1 LRARSGRLRPGRD
14 RAWFNAVVEIELQY
28 LYRSTE
34 PIVVPTELA
43 GFALAESLTFEIIDR
58 FFDTADLELRRAGCS
73 LRVRRQ
79 SNLPHPLLTWK
90 GPSERREDGARQR
103 EEVEV
108 PVDHVPADGAE
119 IVDLLRRYSLW
130 DVVRDTAGIGDD
142 AEIEPIGELKNR
154 RSSHL
159 YVQGMHR
166 LELTWDRLT
175 FPVGEPQVRLE
186 VETKRRGSARF
197 IADVDADLRRLFG
210 KRLSRAEHGKAKEL
224 CVRLYPEVFAAQA

>member
-1 LRARSGRLRPGRD
+1 MPD
-14 RAWFNAVVEIELQY
+14 VEIELQY
-28 LYRSTE
+28 LYRSSD
-34 PIVVPTELA
+34 PIVVPAELA
-43 GFALAESLTFEIIDR
+43 GFALAESLSFEIIDR
-58 FFDTADLELRRAGCS
+58 FFDTDSLEVRHSGCS

-90 GPSERREDGARQR
+90 GPSERRADGARQR

-108 PVDHVPADGAE
+108 PIDHVPTDGAE
-119 IVDLLRRYSLW
+119 IVDVLRRYSLW
-130 DVVRDTAGIGDD
+130 DVVRDTAGMTDE
-142 AEIEPIGELKNR
+142 AALEPIGELKNR

-186 VETKRRGSARF
+186 VETKRSGSSRF
-197 IADVDADLRRLFG
+197 IAAVDADLRRLFG
-210 KRLSRAEHGKAKEL
+210 KRLARAEHGKAKEL
-224 CVRLYPEVFAAQA
+224 CVRLYPEAFDDRATRR

>member
-1 LRARSGRLRPGRD
+1 MVQCRA
-14 RAWFNAVVEIELQY
+14 VEIELQY
-28 LYRSTE
+28 LYASSD
-34 PIVVPTELA
+34 PIMVPAELS
-43 GFALAESLTFEIIDR
+43 GFALAESLTYEIIDR
-58 FFDTADLELRRAGCS
+58 FFDTDSLEIRRAGCS

-90 GPSERREDGARQR
+90 GPSERRDDGARQR

-108 PVDHVPADGAE
+108 PIDHVPADGAD
-119 IVDLLRRYSLW
+119 IVDVLRRYSLW
-130 DVVRDTAGIGDD
+130 DVVRDAAGIGDD
-142 AEIEPIGELKNR
+142 PDLEPIGELKNR

-175 FPVGEPQVRLE
+175 FPVGDPQVRLE
-186 VETKRRGSARF
+186 VETKREGSARF

-210 KRLSRAEHGKAKEL
+210 KRLARAEHGKAKEL
-224 CVRLYPEVFAAQA
+224 CVRLYPELFPDRAPRG